1 MLIRSRDIEKM
12 ENPTPRAQI
21 TSMFQKVSKEHQV
34 ERNDWKSFKFVEI
47 TRALL
52 HWQTHAK
59 IPDNAVEDGYFH
71 SFLWKLNKRYL
82 CPSKT
87 YLRQTVLR
95 EFYEAARRMLTADI
109 QEHKTSESFLVC
121 I

>member
-1 MLIRSRDIEKM
+1 MQCEALITCVDKKGEISTTALNAHVHSKHGNQVDEGATMLIRDIEKI

-47 TRALL
+47 TDALF

-59 IPDNAVEDGYFH
+59 VPDNAVEDGYLH
-71 SFLWKLNKRYL
+71 SFL
-82 CPSKT
+82 
-87 YLRQTVLR
+87 
-95 EFYEAARRMLTADI
+95 
-109 QEHKTSESFLVC
+109 
-121 I
+121 